1 MEKLSPR
8 DPLDRTTV
16 NLSQAPSSG
25 HVCDWGI
32 NQRAAPVPSA
42 IPDEEGQ
49 EEQEE
54 ESAEEN
60 QPQDDS
66 DEELEYDSNSEAD
79 SGDEDIPDVQQL
91 QINSSELSEDASVS
105 SDSDNSE
112 SAQEIP
118 SPLSFMVGRPTRS
131 GRMPQPSVKAREML

>member
-1 MEKLSPR
+1 MYVTEESIKE
-8 DPLDRTTV
+8 PL
-16 NLSQAPSSG
+16 QFHP
-25 HVCDWGI
+25 
-32 NQRAAPVPSA
+32 P

-79 SGDEDIPDVQQL
+79 SGDEGIPDVQQL

-105 SDSDNSE
+105 SDIGK
-112 SAQEIP
+112 EIP

>member
-32 NQRAAPVPSA
+32 NQRAPPVPSA
-42 IPDEEGQ
+42 HSRWRRSRRARRR
-49 EEQEE
+49 

-79 SGDEDIPDVQQL
+79 SGDEDIPDVQKL
-91 QINSSELSEDASVS
+91 QNNSSELSEDASVS
-105 SDSDNSE
+105 SDIGK
-112 SAQEIP
+112 EIP

>member
-1 MEKLSPR
+1 MYVTEESIKE
-8 DPLDRTTV
+8 PL
-16 NLSQAPSSG
+16 QFHP
-25 HVCDWGI
+25 
-32 NQRAAPVPSA
+32 P

-91 QINSSELSEDASVS
+91 QIKSSELSEDASVP

-131 GRMPQPSVKAREML
+131 GRIPQPSVKAREML

>member
-32 NQRAAPVPSA
+32 NQRAPPVPP

-66 DEELEYDSNSEAD
+66 DEELVWLKFSH
-79 SGDEDIPDVQQL
+79 
-91 QINSSELSEDASVS
+91 
-105 SDSDNSE
+105 
-112 SAQEIP
+112 
-118 SPLSFMVGRPTRS
+118 F
-131 GRMPQPSVKAREML
+131 K